1 MGESTKKKWENPEIA
16 EKMLLGLRKGT
27 ETVKQKASENYI
39 EHECPICHKTFRTKN
54 WNSHKYCSLE
64 CANQDLKHTLKEKSE
79 LGVQVIKEKY
89 SKTQQERFSL
99 ILNWLK
105 IKENADIVYNA
116 KLNDLKYL
124 NNLAEYV
131 GIKDPRS
138 LAKVLEVKNKKD
150 THNKLKEILIKMYA
164 VPSDE

>member
-1 MGESTKKKWENPEIA
+1 
-16 EKMLLGLRKGT
+16 MLAGLQKGT
-27 ETVKQKASENYI
+27 ETIKQKALENYI
-39 EHECPICHKTFRTKN
+39 EHECPVCNKIFKTKN

-64 CANQDLKHTLKEKSE
+64 CANKDLKHTLKEKSK
-79 LGVQVIKEKY
+79 LGVLTIKEKY
-89 SKTQQERFSL
+89 SKTQQNRLSL
-99 ILNWLK
+99 ILEWLS
-105 IKENADIVYNA
+105 IKENENLVYNA

-138 LAKVLEVKNKKD
+138 LAKVLGVKNKKD
-150 THNKLKEILIKMYA
+150 THNRLKEILIKMYA